1 MKFASI
7 LKVSASGMDAQTL
20 RMRMVAENIANAD
33 VAPNRPGEDPYR
45 RKMLSF
51 RNVLDREH
59 GVRTLRAD
67 KVVFDKRPFLNRYE
81 PSNPS
86 ADGAGYVKIPN
97 VNSLIESMDMRQA
110 QRSYEANLG
119 VIEVAKNMISRTID
133 ILRS

>member
-1 MKFASI
+1 MNFSSI

-20 RMRMVAENIANAD
+20 RMRMVAENIANGE

-45 RKMLSF
+45 RKMPAF

-67 KVVFDKRPFLNRYE
+67 RVVLDKRAFQTRYE
-81 PSNPS
+81 PSNAS
-86 ADGAGYVKIPN
+86 ADPAGYVKIPN
-97 VNSLIESMDMRQA
+97 VNSVIEMMDMRQA

-133 ILRS
+133 ILRG

>member
-7 LKVSASGMDAQTL
+7 LKISAAGMDAQTL
-20 RMRMVAENIANAD
+20 RMRMVAENMANAD

-59 GVRTLRAD
+59 GVRTVRAD
-67 KVVFDKRPFLNRYE
+67 RVVFDKRGFNSRYE

-86 ADGAGYVKIPN
+86 ADAAGYVKVPN
-97 VNSLIESMDMRQA
+97 VNTIIETMDMRQA

-119 VIEVAKNMISRTID
+119 VIEVAKSMISRTID
-133 ILRS
+133 ILRG

>member
-7 LKVSASGMDAQTL
+7 LKISAAGMDAQTL
-20 RMRMVAENIANAD
+20 RMRMVAENMANAD

-51 RNVLDREH
+51 RNVMDRES

-67 KVVFDKRPFLNRYE
+67 RIVLDKRPFQTRYE

-86 ADGAGYVKIPN
+86 ADGAGSVKVPN
-97 VNSLIESMDMRQA
+97 VNSIIESMDMRQA

>member
-7 LKVSASGMDAQTL
+7 LKISAAGMDAQTL
-20 RMRMVAENIANAD
+20 RMRMVAENMANAD

-51 RNVLDREH
+51 RNVMDRES

-67 KVVFDKRPFLNRYE
+67 RIVFDKRPFQSRYE

-86 ADGAGYVKIPN
+86 ADGAGYVKVPN
-97 VNSLIESMDMRQA
+97 VNSIIESMDMRQA

>member
-7 LKVSASGMDAQTL
+7 LKISASGMDAQTL
-20 RMRMVAENIANAD
+20 RMRMVAENMANAD

-51 RNVLDREH
+51 RNVLDKEH
-59 GVRTLRAD
+59 GVRTVRAD
-67 KVVFDKRPFLNRYE
+67 RVVYDKRGFQTRYE

-86 ADGAGYVKIPN
+86 ADATGYVKVPN
-97 VNSLIESMDMRQA
+97 VNSIIETMDMRQA

-133 ILRS
+133 ILRG

>member
-7 LKVSASGMDAQTL
+7 LKISAAGMDAQTL
-20 RMRMVAENIANAD
+20 RMRMVAENMANAD
-33 VAPNRPGEDPYR
+33 VAPKRPGEDPYR

-51 RNVLDREH
+51 RNVMDRES

-67 KVVFDKRPFLNRYE
+67 RIVLDKRPFQTRYE

-86 ADGAGYVKIPN
+86 ADGAGYVKVPN
-97 VNSLIESMDMRQA
+97 VNSIIESMDMRQA

>member
-7 LKVSASGMDAQTL
+7 LKISASGMDAQTL

-59 GVRTLRAD
+59 GVRTVRAD
-67 KVVFDKRPFLNRYE
+67 RVVYDKRGFQTRYE

-86 ADGAGYVKIPN
+86 ADATGYVKVPN
-97 VNSLIESMDMRQA
+97 VNSIIETMDMRQA

-133 ILRS
+133 ILRG

>member
-7 LKVSASGMDAQTL
+7 LKVSAAGMDAQTL
-20 RMRMVAENIANAD
+20 RMRMVAENMANAD

-51 RNVLDREH
+51 RNVVDREH

-67 KVVFDKRPFLNRYE
+67 RIVYDKRPFQTRHE

-86 ADGAGYVKIPN
+86 ADAAGYVKVPN
-97 VNSLIESMDMRQA
+97 VNSIIESMDMRQA

>member
-7 LKVSASGMDAQTL
+7 LKISAAGMDAQTL
-20 RMRMVAENIANAD
+20 RMRMVAENMANAD

-51 RNVLDREH
+51 RNVMDRES

-67 KVVFDKRPFLNRYE
+67 RIVLDKRPFQTRYE

-86 ADGAGYVKIPN
+86 ADGAGYVKVPN
-97 VNSLIESMDMRQA
+97 VNSIIESMDMRQA

-133 ILRS
+133 FLRS